1 MYYSIHILFSH
12 CRYRD
17 KIYLNYVTY
26 TRLPG
31 KWQSLGWDLLHHAG
45 HTQRVCIGCLFII
58 KYQIFFL
65 AATLITKTWA
75 ASSFLLYSVEHNGN
89 KERKPY
95 EHLSLTNKK
104 KQKKNK
110 KQWSEWRSH
119 SIVATHPSYPRHGPI
134 FITRVLLY
142 EVPHKSNWGFIRS
155 PFIS

>member
-75 ASSFLLYSVEHNGN
+75 ATSFLLYSVEHNGN

-95 EHLSLTNKK
+95 EHLSLTNRNL
-104 KQKKNK
+104 Q
-110 KQWSEWRSH
+110 
-119 SIVATHPSYPRHGPI
+119 
-134 FITRVLLY
+134 F
-142 EVPHKSNWGFIRS
+142 
-155 PFIS
+155 FISIFYHHLFFLYLNYVIREGNGTPLQHSCLCNPMDGGAW

>member
-45 HTQRVCIGCLFII
+45 HTQEVCIGCLFII

-75 ASSFLLYSVEHNGN
+75 ATSFLLYSVEHYGN

-95 EHLSLTNKK
+95 EHLSL
-104 KQKKNK
+104 KNRNL
-110 KQWSEWRSH
+110 Q
-119 SIVATHPSYPRHGPI
+119 
-134 FITRVLLY
+134 F
-142 EVPHKSNWGFIRS
+142 
-155 PFIS
+155 FISIFYHHLFFLYLNCVIREAPECNVLTGVIKAQMKEVANHRGSRT